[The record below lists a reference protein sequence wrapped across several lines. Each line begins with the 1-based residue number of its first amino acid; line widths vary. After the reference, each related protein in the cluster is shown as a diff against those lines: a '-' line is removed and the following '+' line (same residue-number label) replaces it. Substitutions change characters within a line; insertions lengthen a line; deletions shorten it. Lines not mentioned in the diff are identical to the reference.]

1 MSNQKQQQQDI
12 KNSFDHAE
20 RIGVIGSPSSTS
32 SLVIDILGTAADKRL
47 VGSLCMFH
55 FTQDGNDHYALGQIT
70 EIQLRNVWSEDP
82 TMRGLIRQKG
92 RVDPITER
100 QDTHTARMIVSAVFG
115 MTSNGFEPSM
125 LGTVP
130 STGTS
135 IKLVS
140 EDFMRALLIDFT
152 RELVFL
158 GKAYGSSV
166 LMPMWFKHFGQGQ
179 GGIGEAYHIGVF
191 GKTGSG
197 KSILS
202 KMVMMGYA
210 THKPMTIFV
219 LDPQGEFAKIK
230 NDPLISKI
238 FEKLGKQLKIY
249 SVHNL
254 VLTENELFKNLLMHS
269 GFFDQLRIFYEDNK
283 ERAADYIDGI
293 LSANIRS
300 SLVAGKVDLWN
311 YYKRDIFNLIMQSL
325 QTKQGLSATYSGDQY
340 QERLLSA
347 IQTANMEHLYQVWQ
361 KVANLFTRDGR
372 QQDTVK
378 IKDLSKIVTEEAK
391 GEVIIIDL
399 SEINIPNNIMWNDDI
414 RLIVINEFLRSL
426 TEEAQIAYKQG
437 KILNTLVVI
446 DEAHRLAPRE
456 FLENENLKQ
465 IRSTLKDAIRTTR
478 KFGLGWMFISQT
490 LSGLDREIINQL
502 RVYIFGFGLAYG
514 IELLGLKDL
523 IGGNEEAIRLYQ
535 MFKDPQSNPRQ
546 KEYSFM
552 TIGPISPLSFSGIPL
567 FFQALQYPDGFIKEN
582 QSKLA
587 DV

>member
-1 MSNQKQQQQDI
+1 MSDI
-12 KNSFDHAE
+12 KNSFDRAE
-20 RIGVIGSPSSTS
+20 RIGVIGSPSSTNH
-32 SLVIDILGTAADKRL
+32 LAIDILGTAADKNL

-55 FTQDGNDHYALGQIT
+55 FTQEGADHYALGQIT
-70 EIQLRNVWSEDP
+70 EIDLRNVWSEDP

-100 QDTHTARMIVSAVFG
+100 QDTHTAKMIVSAVFG
-115 MTSNGFEPSM
+115 KRSEGFEPGM

-130 STGTS
+130 STGTP

-140 EDFMRALLIDFT
+140 EDFMRDLLAEFSN
-152 RELVFL
+152 ELIYL
-158 GKAYGSSV
+158 GNAYGSTV
-166 LMPMWFKHFGQGQ
+166 LLPMWFKHFSKTN

-197 KSILS
+197 KSVLS
-202 KMVMMGYA
+202 KMIMTGYA

-219 LDPQGEFAKIK
+219 LDPQGEFASMQ
-230 NDPLISKI
+230 NDPTTSAV
-238 FEKLGKQLKIY
+238 FTKLGKQLKIY

-254 VLTENELFKNLLMHS
+254 VLTGNDLFKKLLVHS
-269 GFFDQLRIFYEDNK
+269 GFFEQLRVFYEDNK
-283 ERAADYIDGI
+283 IRGADFIDGL
-293 LSANIRS
+293 LSGKIRS
-300 SLVAGKVDLWN
+300 ALLPAKVNLWD
-311 YYKRDIFNLIMQSL
+311 YHKRDIFDLVMQSL
-325 QTKQGLSATYSGDQY
+325 QTKPGLSAVYSGESY
-340 QERLLSA
+340 QERLLSS
-347 IQTANMEHLYQVWQ
+347 IETANMDHLYHLWE
-361 KVANLFTRDGR
+361 KVSNLFTKEGR
-372 QQDTVK
+372 QQSTIMVE
-378 IKDLSKIVTEEAK
+378 DLTKKATEDAK
-391 GEVIIIDL
+391 GDLIIIDL
-399 SEINIPNNIMWNDDI
+399 SEVNIPANIMWNDEI

-437 KILNTLVVI
+437 KALNTLVVI

-456 FLENENLKQ
+456 FLENEELKM

-514 IELLGLKDL
+514 VELQGLKEL

-535 MFKDPQSNPRQ
+535 RFKDPQSNPKQ

-567 FFQALQYPDGFIKEN
+567 FFQALQYPDSFIEVN
-582 QSKLA
+582 EEMFNVA
-587 DV
+587 